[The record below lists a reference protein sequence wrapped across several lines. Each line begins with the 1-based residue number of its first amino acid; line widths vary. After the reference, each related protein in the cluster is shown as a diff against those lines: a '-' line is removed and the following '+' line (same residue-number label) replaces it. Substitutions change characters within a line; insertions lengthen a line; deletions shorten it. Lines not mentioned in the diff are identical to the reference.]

1 MGARTTLRATRAVL
15 HDTRARV
22 RGHDLT
28 LVSAAAS
35 LYGALAVVP
44 SLLVAVSLT
53 GVVLGRDRTADYG
66 GRLAGT
72 LPSAMGAGRGADALV
87 AAGLAL
93 TPVGVV
99 LAVVMGTA
107 YGEGLSRA
115 FARFAPP
122 RAGDRPS
129 TWWVRATTLPL
140 LGLAPLM
147 LSGLLVASPT
157 LASIDAR
164 VGPWGRLLAAYLSLT
179 LVWVLLWLPLTWT
192 YRVVGP
198 GRPSWRAAVTG
209 AVVAGAFVSGFLQ
222 GFIVFL
228 AVPVDLGR
236 PFGGLTGVGVA
247 SALLL
252 WLWVLHAVV
261 LVGYAL
267 TWAVDARLSDRGR
280 LREPAVDGAP
290 AGDDGQGDDGGDDE
304 QAGERR
310 PAARADGEAGDR
322 RDGGERRGPAFER
335 VRPGG
340 RAGGDGEDDGAGP
353 DRGPHRPR

>member
-1 MGARTTLRATRAVL
+1 MGVRTTLRTTRAVL
-15 HDTRARV
+15 HGTRARV

-44 SLLVAVSLT
+44 SLLVAVSLA

-66 GRLAGT
+66 ARLAGT
-72 LPSAMGAGRGADALV
+72 LPSAMGAGRGADAV
-87 AAGLAL
+87 VTAGLAL

-99 LAVVMGTA
+99 LAVFMGTA

-115 FARFAPP
+115 FARFAPA
-122 RAGDRPS
+122 RAGGLPP
-129 TWWVRATTLPL
+129 TWWVRAATLPL

-267 TWAVDARLSDRGR
+267 TWAVDARLSERRR
-280 LREPAVDGAP
+280 LREAAVHDAP
-290 AGDDGQGDDGGDDE
+290 AGDDDERSDRRDDE
-304 QAGERR
+304 QPGERR
-310 PAARADGEAGDR
+310 PATGADDETGDR
-322 RDGGERRGPAFER
+322 GRAGERRRPALEG

-340 RAGGDGEDDGAGP
+340 HAGGGREDDGAGP
-353 DRGPHRPR
+353 DGGPSRPR

>member
-1 MGARTTLRATRAVL
+1 MGVRTAVHATRAVL
-15 HDTRARV
+15 HDSRQRV
-22 RGHDLT
+22 RGRDLT

-44 SLLVAVSLT
+44 SLLVAVSLA
-53 GVVLGRDRTADYG
+53 GVVLGRGRTADYG
-66 GRLAGT
+66 ARLAGT

-99 LAVVMGTA
+99 LAVFMGTA

-115 FARFAPP
+115 FARFAPSG
-122 RAGDRPS
+122 AGDRPP
-129 TWWVRATTLPL
+129 TWWVRAATLPL
-140 LGLAPLM
+140 LGLAPLL

-164 VGPWGRLLAAYLSLT
+164 TGPWGRLLAAYLSLT

-198 GRPSWRAAVTG
+198 GRPSWRSAFTG

-267 TWAVDARLSDRGR
+267 TWAVDARTSQRGR
-280 LREPAVDGAP
+280 LGEPAVDGAP
-290 AGDDGQGDDGGDDE
+290 PGEDGEARDRGDDE
-304 QAGERR
+304 QPGEPGPAAHPDDEAGDGGRAGEQRR
-310 PAARADGEAGDR
+310 PAL
-322 RDGGERRGPAFER
+322 ER

-340 RAGGDGEDDGAGP
+340 RPGP
-353 DRGPHRPR
+353 DRERDGEQPDGGPHRPR

>member
-1 MGARTTLRATRAVL
+1 MGVGVTSVEQHDERTGRAGRAGRGARVRAVRAVL
-15 HDTRARV
+15 ADTRQRL
-22 RGHDLT
+22 RGRDLT
-28 LVSAAAS
+28 LTSAAAS

-44 SLLVAVSLT
+44 SLLVAVSLS

-66 GRLAGT
+66 SRLAQT
-72 LPSAMGAGRGADALV
+72 LPTAMGAGRGADALV

-99 LAVVMGTA
+99 FAVFMGTA

-115 FARFAPP
+115 FVRFAPP
-122 RAGDRPS
+122 RAGERPP
-129 TWWVRATTLPL
+129 TWWVRAATLPL
-140 LGLAPLM
+140 LGLAPLL

-164 VGPWGRLLAAYLSLT
+164 TGPWGRLLAAYLSLT

-192 YRVVGP
+192 YRLVGP
-198 GRPSWRAAVTG
+198 GRPSWRASFTAAVT
-209 AVVAGAFVSGFLQ
+209 AAAFVSGFLQ

-267 TWAVDARLSDRGR
+267 AWAVDARLRRSTGAAT
-280 LREPAVDGAP
+280 EPA
-290 AGDDGQGDDGGDDE
+290 AG
-304 QAGERR
+304 
-310 PAARADGEAGDR
+310 
-322 RDGGERRGPAFER
+322 
-335 VRPGG
+335 
-340 RAGGDGEDDGAGP
+340 
-353 DRGPHRPR
+353 